1 MDFKKNIGK
10 RADFLLKDGTRISG
24 RIMNVQ
30 DNIILLKLSNGYNI
44 GILTD
49 EIKEVKKVNSEE
61 AKDMGRKENSNHHI
75 KTEGIRDN
83 NEKKLKIK
91 ISIIHTGGTIA
102 SKVDYKTGAVV
113 ARFKPE
119 DILKM
124 FPELKNIADINSRLI
139 GNMLSENMRAEHY
152 NLIAKA
158 VKEELENG
166 SDGVIIT
173 HGTDTMHYTSS
184 ALSFI
189 LEGLN
194 KPVVLVGAQRSS
206 DRASSDAYLNLVNT
220 AYFIKKTRMPGVYVC
235 MHNSI
240 NDDDSVIISGTKARK
255 MHSSR
260 RDAFKSINT
269 KPVALI
275 NYKENKV
282 KMLNKPKV
290 GETNNKLRLKLFNPK
305 LKVGLLKSFPGIT
318 HELIDFFKNYD
329 GLVIEGT
336 GLGHLPIV
344 KSDEF
349 TEENNR
355 VFESLKNLSR
365 KMPVVISTQT
375 IYGRVNMNVYS
386 PGRMLLSIGILGNF
400 SDMTPET
407 AFIKLWW
414 LLSNYS
420 KEEIRK
426 ENLILKNFRGEITD
440 RSDESFNIIES

>member
-1 MDFKKNIGK
+1 MNFKKRIGK
-10 RADFLLKDGTRISG
+10 KAEFLLTDGTKVSG
-24 RIMNVQ
+24 RIMNIQ
-30 DNIILLKLSNGYNI
+30 DDALIIKLANGYNVGVLI
-44 GILTD
+44 D
-49 EIKEVKKVNSEE
+49 EIEEVKEVK
-61 AKDMGRKENSNHHI
+61 
-75 KTEGIRDN
+75 N
-83 NEKKLKIK
+83 NELKNVNGEEYQNVIQKREGDNKQKPKVK

-124 FPELKNIADINSRLI
+124 FPELKNIAEINSKLI
-139 GNMLSENMRAEHY
+139 GNMLSENMRVEHY

-158 VKEELENG
+158 VKEELDNG
-166 SDGVIIT
+166 SEGVIIT
-173 HGTDTMHYTSS
+173 HGTDTLHYTSS

-206 DRASSDAYLNLVNT
+206 DRASSDAYLNLINA
-220 AYFIKKTRMPGVYVC
+220 AYFITKSKLPGVYVC

-240 NDDDSVIISGTKARK
+240 NDDDSVIILGTKARK

-269 KPVALI
+269 RPVALV
-275 NYKENKV
+275 NYKENKIR
-282 KMLNKPKV
+282 MINKP
-290 GETNNKLRLKLFNPK
+290 ERIRNSSEKLTLKFFNPK

-318 HELIDFFKNYD
+318 HELIDFFKDYD

-344 KSDEF
+344 KNDEF
-349 TEENNR
+349 AGENSR
-355 VFESLKNLSR
+355 IFESLKKLT
-365 KMPVVISTQT
+365 KAMLIVMSTQT
-375 IYGRVNMNVYS
+375 ICGRVNMNVYS
-386 PGRMLLSIGILGNF
+386 PGRMLLNIGVLGNF

-407 AFIKLWW
+407 TFIKLWW
-414 LLSNYS
+414 LLSNYN
-420 KEEIRK
+420 KEDIK
-426 ENLILKNFRGEITD
+426 TENLILKNFRGEIAD
-440 RSDESFNIIES
+440 KSDESFNVIES

>member
-1 MDFKKNIGK
+1 MDFKKSIGR
-10 RADFLLKDGTRISG
+10 RADFLLKDGTKISG
-24 RIMNVQ
+24 RIINVQ
-30 DNIILLKLSNGYNI
+30 DDVILIKLSNGYNI
-44 GILTD
+44 GVLTD
-49 EIKEVKKVNSEE
+49 EIKEAREVKSEE
-61 AKDMGRKENSNHHI
+61 AKDKSKEHL
-75 KTEGIRDN
+75 DN
-83 NEKKLKIK
+83 NQEVKEDKDRNRIKSKIK

-119 DILKM
+119 DILEM
-124 FPELKNIADINSRLI
+124 FPELRDIADINSRLI

-152 NLIAKA
+152 NLIAEA
-158 VKEELENG
+158 VKEELEKG

-206 DRASSDAYLNLVNT
+206 DRASSDAYLNLVNA
-220 AYFIKKTRMPGVYVC
+220 AYFIKKMNMPGVYVC

-240 NDDDSVIISGTKARK
+240 NDDDSVIILGTKARK

-269 KPVALI
+269 KPVALV
-275 NYKENKV
+275 NYKEEKV
-282 KMLNKPKV
+282 RIINKPKAAKPS
-290 GETNNKLRLKLFNPK
+290 GKLTLKPFNPK

-318 HELIDFFKNYD
+318 HELIDFFKDYD
-329 GLVIEGT
+329 GLVVEGT

-344 KSDEF
+344 KNNKFTDE
-349 TEENNR
+349 NGR
-355 VFESLKNLSR
+355 VFESLKELAKN
-365 KMPVVISTQT
+365 MPVVMSTQT

-386 PGRMLLSIGILGNF
+386 PGRMLMSMGIMGNL

-420 KEEIRK
+420 KEEIKR
-426 ENLILKNFRGEITD
+426 ENLILKNFRGEITE